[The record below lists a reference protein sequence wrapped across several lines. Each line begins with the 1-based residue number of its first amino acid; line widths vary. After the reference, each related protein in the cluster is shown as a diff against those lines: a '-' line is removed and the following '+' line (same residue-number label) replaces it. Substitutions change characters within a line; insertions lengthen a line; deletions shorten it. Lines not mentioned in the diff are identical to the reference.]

1 MLSVFA
7 SRCKWRYGGMVVM
20 KSYKNAAT
28 ELDLS
33 LGTLMVQRPLE
44 MNRLYINSLSGN

>member
-1 MLSVFA
+1 
-7 SRCKWRYGGMVVM
+7 MVVM

-33 LGTLMVQRPLE
+33 LATLMVQRPLE
-44 MNRLYINSLSGN
+44 MNRLYITHYREINQKICPRFL